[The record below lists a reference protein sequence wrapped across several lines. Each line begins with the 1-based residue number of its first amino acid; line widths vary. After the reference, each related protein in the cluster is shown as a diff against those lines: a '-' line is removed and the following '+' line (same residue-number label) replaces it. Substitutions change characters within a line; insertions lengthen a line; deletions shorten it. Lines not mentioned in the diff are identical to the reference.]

1 MKCINEVFVP
11 TGWNVTTEESAQNL
25 SRPSWPLV
33 TTTEENIF
41 DLTVLVNT
49 KNDEEPNN
57 EKRQLI
63 LNFTYGNNEISLVQE
78 SDCIK
83 RKSIIDDEAE
93 SSGKEFT
100 YLLKVID
107 HTTNS
112 IMYYD
117 VKLARVEVEKKEE
130 IAVEDNSLSEHL
142 EVIAKLDDEDDN
154 PFNTEFDIPEDY
166 KKKEK

>member
-11 TGWNVTTEESAQNL
+11 TGWNVTTEETAQNL

-33 TTTEENIF
+33 TITEENIF
-41 DLTVLVNT
+41 DLSVLVNT

-57 EKRQLI
+57 EKQQLI
-63 LNFTYGNNEISLVQE
+63 LNFIYGNNEISLVQE

-83 RKSIIDDEAE
+83 RKSIVNDEVEAD
-93 SSGKEFT
+93 GKEFT

-107 HTTNS
+107 HATNS

-117 VKLARVEVEKKEE
+117 VNLARVEIAKTEE
-130 IAVEDNSLSEHL
+130 IVTDDDLLSEHL
-142 EVIAKLDDEDDN
+142 EVIAELDDEDDN
-154 PFNTEFDIPEDY
+154 PFETEFGDPQTE
-166 KKKEK
+166 

>member
-11 TGWNVTTEESAQNL
+11 TGWNVTTEGAAQNL

-41 DLTVLVNT
+41 DLSVLVST
-49 KNDEEPNN
+49 KNDEEPNS
-57 EKRQLI
+57 EKHQLV
-63 LNFTYGNNEISLVQE
+63 LNFIYGNNEISLVQE

-83 RKSIIDDEAE
+83 RKSIVNDEVEAD
-93 SSGKEFT
+93 GKEFT

-107 HTTNS
+107 HATNS

-117 VKLARVEVEKKEE
+117 VNLARVEIAKTEE
-130 IAVEDNSLSEHL
+130 IVTDDDLLSEHL
-142 EVIAKLDDEDDN
+142 EVIAELDDEDDN
-154 PFNTEFDIPEDY
+154 PFETEFGDPQTE
-166 KKKEK
+166 

>member
-11 TGWNVTTEESAQNL
+11 TGWNVTTEETAQNL
-25 SRPSWPLV
+25 SRPAWPLV

-41 DLTVLVNT
+41 DLSVLVNT

-57 EKRQLI
+57 EKHQLI
-63 LNFTYGNNEISLVQE
+63 LNFIYGNNEISLVQE

-83 RKSIIDDEAE
+83 RKSIVNDEVEAD
-93 SSGKEFT
+93 GKEFT

-107 HTTNS
+107 HATNS

-117 VKLARVEVEKKEE
+117 VNLARVEIAKTEE
-130 IAVEDNSLSEHL
+130 IVTDDDLLSEHL
-142 EVIAKLDDEDDN
+142 EVIAELDDEDDN
-154 PFNTEFDIPEDY
+154 PFETEFGDPQTE
-166 KKKEK
+166 

>member
-11 TGWNVTTEESAQNL
+11 TGWNVTTEETAQNL
-25 SRPSWPLV
+25 FRPSWPLV

-41 DLTVLVNT
+41 DLSVLVST

-57 EKRQLI
+57 EKHQLV
-63 LNFTYGNNEISLVQE
+63 LNFIYGNNEISLVQE

-83 RKSIIDDEAE
+83 IKSIVNDEVEAD
-93 SSGKEFT
+93 GKEFT

-107 HTTNS
+107 HATNS

-117 VKLARVEVEKKEE
+117 VNLARVEIAKTEE
-130 IAVEDNSLSEHL
+130 IVTDDDLLSEHL
-142 EVIAKLDDEDDN
+142 EVIAELDDEDDN
-154 PFNTEFDIPEDY
+154 PFETEFGDPQTE
-166 KKKEK
+166 

>member
-11 TGWNVTTEESAQNL
+11 TGWNVTTEETAQNL

-41 DLTVLVNT
+41 DLTVSVNT

-57 EKRQLI
+57 EKHQLI
-63 LNFTYGNNEISLVQE
+63 LNFIYGNNEISLVQE

-83 RKSIIDDEAE
+83 RKSITGDEVDA
-93 SSGKEFT
+93 SGKEFT

-117 VKLARVEVEKKEE
+117 VKLARVEVEKKEKT
-130 IAVEDNSLSEHL
+130 VTEDKLLGEHL
-142 EVIAKLDDEDDN
+142 EVITKLDDGDN

>member
-11 TGWNVTTEESAQNL
+11 TGWNVTTEETAQNL

-41 DLTVLVNT
+41 DLSVLVST

-57 EKRQLI
+57 EKHQLV
-63 LNFTYGNNEISLVQE
+63 LNFIYGNNEISLVQE
-78 SDCIK
+78 SECIK
-83 RKSIIDDEAE
+83 RESIVDDEVE
-93 SSGKEFT
+93 TGGKEFT

-112 IMYYD
+112 VMYYD
-117 VKLARVEVEKKEE
+117 VKLARVEVEKKEDTG
-130 IAVEDNSLSEHL
+130 AEDRSLGERL
-142 EVIAKLDDEDDN
+142 EVITKLDDGDN

>member
-11 TGWNVTTEESAQNL
+11 TGWNVTTEETAQNL

-41 DLTVLVNT
+41 DLSVLVST

-57 EKRQLI
+57 EKHQLI
-63 LNFTYGNNEISLVQE
+63 LNFIYGNNEISLVQE
-78 SDCIK
+78 SNCIK
-83 RKSIIDDEAE
+83 RESIVDDEVE
-93 SSGKEFT
+93 TGGKEFT
-100 YLLKVID
+100 YLFKVID

-112 IMYYD
+112 VMYYD

-130 IAVEDNSLSEHL
+130 IVTEDKSLGKHL
-142 EVIAKLDDEDDN
+142 EVIAELDDEN

-166 KKKEK
+166 KKKEE

>member
-11 TGWNVTTEESAQNL
+11 TGWNVTTEETAQNL

-41 DLTVLVNT
+41 DLSVLVST

-57 EKRQLI
+57 EKHQLV
-63 LNFTYGNNEISLVQE
+63 LNFIYGNNEISLVQE

-83 RKSIIDDEAE
+83 RKSIVNDEVEAD
-93 SSGKEFT
+93 GKEFT

-107 HTTNS
+107 HATNS

-117 VKLARVEVEKKEE
+117 VNLARVEIAKTEE
-130 IAVEDNSLSEHL
+130 IVTDDDLLSEHL
-142 EVIAKLDDEDDN
+142 EVIAELDDEDDN
-154 PFNTEFDIPEDY
+154 PFETEFGDPQTE
-166 KKKEK
+166 

>member
-11 TGWNVTTEESAQNL
+11 TGWNVTTEETAQNL

-41 DLTVLVNT
+41 DLSVLVST

-57 EKRQLI
+57 EKHQLV
-63 LNFTYGNNEISLVQE
+63 LNFIYGNNEISLVQE

-83 RKSIIDDEAE
+83 RKSIIDDEVEA
-93 SSGKEFT
+93 SGKEFT

-117 VKLARVEVEKKEE
+117 VKLARVEVEKKKE

>member
-11 TGWNVTTEESAQNL
+11 TGWNVTTEETAQNL

-41 DLTVLVNT
+41 DLSVLVNT

-57 EKRQLI
+57 EKHQLV
-63 LNFTYGNNEISLVQE
+63 LNFIYGNNEISLVQE

-83 RKSIIDDEAE
+83 RESIVDDEVE
-93 SSGKEFT
+93 TGGKEYT

-112 IMYYD
+112 VMYYD

-130 IAVEDNSLSEHL
+130 TVTEDKSLGERL
-142 EVIAKLDDEDDN
+142 EVIAELDDEN

-166 KKKEK
+166 KKKEE

>member
-11 TGWNVTTEESAQNL
+11 TGWNVTTEETAQNL

-41 DLTVLVNT
+41 DLSVLVST

-57 EKRQLI
+57 EKHQLV
-63 LNFTYGNNEISLVQE
+63 LNFIYGNNEISLVQE
-78 SDCIK
+78 SNCIK
-83 RKSIIDDEAE
+83 RESIVDDEVE
-93 SSGKEFT
+93 TGGKEFT
-100 YLLKVID
+100 YLFKVID

-112 IMYYD
+112 VMYYD

-130 IAVEDNSLSEHL
+130 TVTEDKSLGERL
-142 EVIAKLDDEDDN
+142 EVIAELDDEN

-166 KKKEK
+166 KKKEE

>member
-11 TGWNVTTEESAQNL
+11 TGWNVTTEETAQNL

-41 DLTVLVNT
+41 DLSVLVST

-57 EKRQLI
+57 EKHQLV
-63 LNFTYGNNEISLVQE
+63 LNFIYGNNEISLVQE

-83 RKSIIDDEAE
+83 RESIVDDEVE
-93 SSGKEFT
+93 TGGKEFT
-100 YLLKVID
+100 YLFKVID

-112 IMYYD
+112 VMYYD

-130 IAVEDNSLSEHL
+130 TVTEDKSLGERL
-142 EVIAKLDDEDDN
+142 EVIAELDDEN

-166 KKKEK
+166 KKKEE

>member
-11 TGWNVTTEESAQNL
+11 TGWNVTTEETAQNL

-41 DLTVLVNT
+41 DLSVLVNT

-57 EKRQLI
+57 EKHQLI
-63 LNFTYGNNEISLVQE
+63 LNFIYGNNEISLVQE

-83 RKSIIDDEAE
+83 RKSIVNDEVEAG
-93 SSGKEFT
+93 GKEFT

-107 HTTNS
+107 HATNS

-117 VKLARVEVEKKEE
+117 VNLARVEIAKTEE
-130 IAVEDNSLSEHL
+130 IVTDDDLLSEHL
-142 EVIAKLDDEDDN
+142 EVIAELDDEDDN
-154 PFNTEFDIPEDY
+154 PFETEFGDPQTE
-166 KKKEK
+166 

>member
-11 TGWNVTTEESAQNL
+11 TGWNVTTEETAQNL

-41 DLTVLVNT
+41 DLSVLVNT
-49 KNDEEPNN
+49 KNDEEPNS
-57 EKRQLI
+57 EKHQLI
-63 LNFTYGNNEISLVQE
+63 LNFIYGNNEISLVQE

-83 RKSIIDDEAE
+83 RKSIVNDEVEAD
-93 SSGKEFT
+93 GKEFT

-107 HTTNS
+107 HATNS

-117 VKLARVEVEKKEE
+117 VNLARVEIAKTEE
-130 IAVEDNSLSEHL
+130 IVTDDDLLSEHL
-142 EVIAKLDDEDDN
+142 EVIAELDDEDDN
-154 PFNTEFDIPEDY
+154 PFETEFGDPQTE
-166 KKKEK
+166 

>member
-11 TGWNVTTEESAQNL
+11 TGWNVTTEETAQNL

-41 DLTVLVNT
+41 DLSVLVST

-57 EKRQLI
+57 EKHQLV
-63 LNFTYGNNEISLVQE
+63 LNFIYGNNEISLVQE
-78 SDCIK
+78 SNCIK
-83 RKSIIDDEAE
+83 RESIVDDEVE
-93 SSGKEFT
+93 TGGKEFT

-112 IMYYD
+112 VMYYD

-130 IAVEDNSLSEHL
+130 TVTEDKSLGERL
-142 EVIAKLDDEDDN
+142 EVIAELDDEN

>member
-11 TGWNVTTEESAQNL
+11 TGWNVTTEETAQNL
-25 SRPSWPLV
+25 SCPSWPLV

-41 DLTVLVNT
+41 DLSVLVST

-57 EKRQLI
+57 EKHQLV
-63 LNFTYGNNEISLVQE
+63 LNFIYGNNEISLVQE

-83 RKSIIDDEAE
+83 RKSIVNDEVEAD
-93 SSGKEFT
+93 GKEFT

-107 HTTNS
+107 HATNS

-117 VKLARVEVEKKEE
+117 VNLARVEIAKTEE
-130 IAVEDNSLSEHL
+130 IVTDDDLLSEHL
-142 EVIAKLDDEDDN
+142 EVIAELDDEDDN
-154 PFNTEFDIPEDY
+154 PFETEFGDPQTE
-166 KKKEK
+166 

>member
-11 TGWNVTTEESAQNL
+11 TGWNVTTEEAAQNL

-41 DLTVLVNT
+41 DLSVLVST

-57 EKRQLI
+57 EKHQLV
-63 LNFTYGNNEISLVQE
+63 LNFIYGNNEISLVQE

-83 RKSIIDDEAE
+83 RESIVDGEVE
-93 SSGKEFT
+93 TGGKEFT
-100 YLLKVID
+100 YLLKVSD

-112 IMYYD
+112 VMYYD
-117 VKLARVEVEKKEE
+117 VKLARVEVEKKE
-130 IAVEDNSLSEHL
+130 ATVTEDKSLGEHL
-142 EVIAKLDDEDDN
+142 EVITKLDDGDN